1 MKNKILSITLAVFMV
16 FASIVMP
23 LTQVKAAGTEK
34 TTVLTI
40 HKLKY
45 EGDLDNDKLI
55 KNDGTEQTYDA
66 SYKPYD
72 AEEYGKVGLTLYK
85 LDKTKLIEK
94 LKQEN
99 GDSKK
104 VAADIANDI
113 AGNTTNGTISKVE
126 IEETFI
132 EGKNPIQM
140 TITTSGEVEYFLL
153 VETTSPATVTL
164 KSSPELLQFPTMSV
178 DGKGYNLTPHL
189 YLKSKIDET
198 SRELEFTK
206 VVEKI
211 NKGSTTSSSNV
222 FKGAEFEVYKGE
234 PGKGTKLVK
243 EGNPIK
249 LTSGEDGKF
258 KLAGIT
264 VGNYYLVEIP
274 TTLVDSN
281 DTEVEKSTSK
291 PFIVSPFAKNDS
303 KNKFTFRM
311 DEDGKLYR
319 ITKWEEGNP
328 IINKESDVIEAGKFN
343 TEITNLIKPSSSKK
357 ITSKTESI
365 GYGDIIEYEIKVNL
379 PSTLGQKSIADEKYE
394 IIDTASEGVI
404 IDESSIKIYD
414 KDGKEVRKSKVTSE
428 SIKIEKIKDNQI
440 KFTFSKNSFTPD
452 KRGRVYGPFTIKYN
466 AKISKDFV
474 ITEDKKI
481 TNKIEGEYTVDGN
494 TYPDPEK
501 PVDPEEPVNP
511 DKPDEPNPIPED
523 DDKKEVEV
531 TSYTKKFT
539 KIDSG
544 IFNWDVE
551 KNPLKGAEFILGRKI
566 GEKVEYRKEDTTDKY
581 AWTETEDD
589 AQVLKSREDGTFE
602 AEGLAATTSEGVKI
616 TYFVKEIKAPQY
628 YNLSEDDK
636 DKIHEFSF
644 DGTTNEML
652 KITNDKITGT
662 PMTGYEKAAIKL
674 GGLILVLLIATTAFA
689 VTRFKRAKVN
699 R

>member
-1 MKNKILSITLAVFMV
+1 MKNKILSITLAVFMI

-34 TTVLTI
+34 TTILTI

-104 VAADIANDI
+104 VATDIASDI
-113 AGNTTNGTISKVE
+113 TGNTANGTISKVE

-140 TITTSGEVEYFLL
+140 TITISGEVEYFLL

-164 KSSPELLQFPTMSV
+164 KSSPELLQFPTMSI

-211 NKGSTTSSSNV
+211 NKGSTTSSSTV

-281 DTEVEKSTSK
+281 DLEAEKSTSK

-311 DEDGKLYR
+311 DEDGKLYH

-328 IINKESDVIEAGKFN
+328 IINKELNVIEAGKFN
-343 TEITNLIKPSSSKK
+343 TEITNLVKPSSSKK

-379 PSTLGQKSIADEKYE
+379 PATLGQKSIADEKYE
-394 IIDTASEGVI
+394 IIDIASEGII

-414 KDGKEVRKSKVTSE
+414 KDGKEVRLTNISRKY
-428 SIKIEKIKDNQI
+428 INIEKIKDNQF
-440 KFTFSKNSFTPD
+440 KFTFKGNHFFASKREEYF
-452 KRGRVYGPFTIKYN
+452 GPLTIKYN

-501 PVDPEEPVNP
+501 PVNPEEPVNP

-523 DDKKEVEV
+523 DNKKEVEV

-544 IFNWDVE
+544 IFNMDVQ
-551 KNPLKGAEFILGRKI
+551 KHPLKDAEFILGRKI
-566 GEKVEYRKEDTTDKY
+566 GEKVEYRKEDVTDKY

-589 AQVLKSREDGTFE
+589 AQVLKSGEDGTFI

-628 YNLSEDDK
+628 YNLPEDDK
-636 DKIHEFSF
+636 DRIHEFSF

-652 KITNDKITGT
+652 EITNDKITGT

-674 GGLILVLLIATTAFA
+674 GVLMSILIIAATAFTI
-689 VTRFKRAKVN
+689 TRFKKAKVN
-699 R
+699 K